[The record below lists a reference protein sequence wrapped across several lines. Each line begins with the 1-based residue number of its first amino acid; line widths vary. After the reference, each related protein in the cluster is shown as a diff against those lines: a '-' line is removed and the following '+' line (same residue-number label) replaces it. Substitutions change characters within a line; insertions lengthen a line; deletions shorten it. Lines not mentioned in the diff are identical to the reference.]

1 MNYFDYAATTPMS
14 AIALKVY
21 LETAEK
27 YYGNPSSNHPIG
39 QASQQLLSHCR
50 QVFSELVE
58 KPAESLI
65 FTSGGTESNQLALA
79 LSLKLLPKERR
90 EVLVSPIEHPSLLYA
105 LAADPTIRVK
115 KLPLDQQGKISP
127 AVFAEALTDQTG
139 LVVIQQLNS
148 VTGIQQPID
157 ALAKIA
163 RQYKILFHCDCVQ
176 SFGKQPLPKGISSFS
191 AASHKLAGPKG
202 CGLLYLDSTVAFR
215 PLSPGTT
222 QEHGFR
228 GGTQDLPAIAAFTQ
242 AASEAFKEMS
252 QNLTYFRRLQQALV
266 NDLPDWEFVAGDFP
280 GILGLFSP
288 SLGASDLVTAMAERD
303 FALSTTAACNSR
315 ELVDPSLAALGLDKN
330 QADHFFRVSFSSA
343 TTLDQVHQL
352 AQTLR
357 EITDA
362 VS

>member
-39 QASQQLLSHCR
+39 QAAQQLLSHCR

-139 LVVIQQLNS
+139 LVVIQQ
-148 VTGIQQPID
+148 PID

-163 RQYKILFHCDCVQ
+163 RQHKILFHCDCVQ

-266 NDLPDWEFVAGDFP
+266 NDLPDWKFVAGIFQESSDYFP
-280 GILGLFSP
+280 PPLAPAIL
-288 SLGASDLVTAMAERD
+288 
-303 FALSTTAACNSR
+303 
-315 ELVDPSLAALGLDKN
+315 
-330 QADHFFRVSFSSA
+330 
-343 TTLDQVHQL
+343 
-352 AQTLR
+352 
-357 EITDA
+357 
-362 VS
+362 

>member
-39 QASQQLLSHCR
+39 QAAQQLLSHCR

-139 LVVIQQLNS
+139 LVVIQQ
-148 VTGIQQPID
+148 PID

-163 RQYKILFHCDCVQ
+163 RQHKILFHCDCVQ

-191 AASHKLAGPKG
+191 ATSHKLAGPKG

-252 QNLTYFRRLQQALV
+252 QNLTYFPPPLA
-266 NDLPDWEFVAGDFP
+266 PA
-280 GILGLFSP
+280 IL
-288 SLGASDLVTAMAERD
+288 
-303 FALSTTAACNSR
+303 
-315 ELVDPSLAALGLDKN
+315 
-330 QADHFFRVSFSSA
+330 
-343 TTLDQVHQL
+343 
-352 AQTLR
+352 
-357 EITDA
+357 
-362 VS
+362 

>member
-39 QASQQLLSHCR
+39 QAAQQLLSHCR

-115 KLPLDQQGKISP
+115 KLSLDQQGKISP

-139 LVVIQQLNS
+139 LVVIQQ
-148 VTGIQQPID
+148 PID

-163 RQYKILFHCDCVQ
+163 RQHKILFHCDCVQ

-266 NDLPDWEFVAGDFP
+266 NDLPDWKFVAGDFP
-280 GILGLFSP
+280 GSSDYFPPPLAPAIL
-288 SLGASDLVTAMAERD
+288 
-303 FALSTTAACNSR
+303 
-315 ELVDPSLAALGLDKN
+315 
-330 QADHFFRVSFSSA
+330 
-343 TTLDQVHQL
+343 
-352 AQTLR
+352 
-357 EITDA
+357 
-362 VS
+362 